1 MGKCSVLLG
10 GVLFLF
16 ACQPPSGQTPVVK
29 PSVASPSPV
38 VSPLPS
44 ASGSLVPTSSVTP
57 VVSPSPTPAFS
68 SRPVEIIA
76 GNGAKGFQDG
86 PAKQA
91 TFNQLRGSCFD
102 PKSGDVYVID
112 TNRIRKLS
120 KDGQVTTIA
129 GSEEAGFQDGSLK
142 TARFNQPQDCVVD
155 AQGQVLISDY
165 RNHRIRL
172 LSMQNGVSTLV
183 GAGETVSKDGDTK
196 EAGLAFP
203 QNLAMSSEGKLYF
216 SEPFKI
222 RLFAEGKVTTLNKHQ
237 KNATVDRFTYRDGDI
252 LTEATFGANLSFSL
266 NAQNEVFIADS
277 DLKIIRKLGVDGRV
291 STLSVP
297 ISESDRRSL
306 IPGAQDIVYLQDLEK
321 WIIAAPFELYQ
332 MDKAGNINLIS
343 INQIEGEESM
353 PNFKGIISIC
363 AIDTTEVYIIDS
375 YAHQVKSIKF

>member
-1 MGKCSVLLG
+1 MGKFSVLLG
-10 GVLFLF
+10 GLLFLV
-16 ACQPPSGQTPVVK
+16 ACQPPSGQAPVVK
-29 PSVASPSPV
+29 PSVVSPSPV

-44 ASGSLVPTSSVTP
+44 ASGSLVPT
-57 VVSPSPTPAFS
+57 PSPIQSLDKGPS
-68 SRPVEIIA
+68 SRPVEVVA
-76 GNGAKGFQDG
+76 GTGAKCFQDG
-86 PAKQA
+86 AAKQA
-91 TFNQLRGSCFD
+91 TFIQLRGSCFD
-102 PKSGDVYVID
+102 PKSGDMYVID
-112 TNRIRKLS
+112 TNSIRKLS

-129 GSEEAGFQDGSLK
+129 GSEEAGFQDGSMK

-155 AQGQVLISDY
+155 AQGQVFISDY

-172 LSMQNGVSTLV
+172 LSMQNGVSTLL
-183 GAGETVSKDGDTK
+183 GAGEAVSKDGDAK

-203 QNLAMSSEGKLYF
+203 QNLAMSLEGKLYF

-222 RLFAEGKVTTLNKHQ
+222 RLFADGKVATLNKHQ
-237 KNATVDRFTYRDGDI
+237 KNAIVDRFTYRDGDI
-252 LTEATFGANLSFSL
+252 LAEATFGANLSFSL

-277 DLKIIRKLGVDGRV
+277 DLKIIRKLGIDGRV
-291 STLSVP
+291 STLSTP

-343 INQIEGEESM
+343 INQINGEEPI

-363 AIDTTEVYIIDS
+363 AVNKNEVYIIDS
-375 YAHQVKSIKF
+375 FANQVKSIKF